1 MIFYLDL
8 ALLNMTLKKKV
19 NIASYLDST
28 YLKTA
33 AETGISQI
41 ETKENVVNSI
51 NEAIDANFACIM
63 IRSEFI
69 AIAKELIETSKSKL
83 KVGTVVD
90 FPLGTS
96 STKQKI
102 YMGKLAIESGAYD
115 IDYVSDY
122 NAFKRGSFEKFD
134 NDIIE
139 VTKFVLGHK
148 KIIKWI
154 IETGA
159 LSKDEIR
166 SISKRISKLVQ
177 SNFPQNSNKV
187 FIKTS
192 TGYYGGYG
200 ATVEDVKI
208 IKSVSGILQIKASGG
223 MSSLKDCMSMIKAGA
238 SRIGTSKAALI
249 YKEKQE
255 NEF

>member
-1 MIFYLDL
+1 MI
-8 ALLNMTLKKKV
+8 MEKQV

-33 AETGISQI
+33 AESGISEI
-41 ETKENVVNSI
+41 ETKEIVVNSI
-51 NEAIDANFACIM
+51 KEAIDAKFACIM

-90 FPLGTS
+90 FPFGN
-96 STKQKI
+96 STTKLKI
-102 YMGKLAIESGAYD
+102 TEAKLAVESGAYD
-115 IDYVSDY
+115 IDYVCDY
-122 NAFKRGSFEKFD
+122 NAFKRGDFAKFD
-134 NDIIE
+134 ADILE
-139 VTKFVLGHK
+139 GTRLVLANK
-148 KIIKWI
+148 KIVKWI

-159 LSKDEIR
+159 LSADEIKA
-166 SISKRISKLVQ
+166 IAKRISKLVQ
-177 SNFPQNSNKV
+177 SNFPKNANKV

-200 ATVEDVKI
+200 ATVKDVKA
-208 IKSVSGILQIKASGG
+208 IKSVAGNLQIKASGG
-223 MSSLKDCMSMIKAGA
+223 MSSLNDCLEMIKAGA
-238 SRIGTSKAALI
+238 NRIGTSKAVFI
-249 YKEKQE
+249 YNQSLE